1 MAFQKRTTFANLSGN
16 SKQDSKS
23 QAMTLN
29 RDFTLVNWNSA
40 KDLLLWQLLKPYAHR
55 FSLAFW
61 NLGLWACCSHR
72 SRKRTK
78 LQVAPPGLV
87 QRYNPNTKLQS
98 SWNNFNPAFQ
108 TTLPLINILR
118 HLSVDAQKTPG
129 FKKNQTRALN
139 SHELQTSS
147 ESSSADVSSSA
158 IEEWLQH
165 RHLKRRWTSVN
176 TLVVL
181 HLCILSTPI
190 SLSPQ
195 QCGLATMMTPFEH
208 VLIGTNAQ
216 FSGGYLWETEFM
228 VSVVESTFF
237 AKNIELQKNNQKVNV
252 DQSLHHD
259 RTH

>member
-1 MAFQKRTTFANLSGN
+1 MWPFKKGPLSQIWVVIRSRIPNHKRWHLTGISHWSNGIL
-16 SKQDSKS
+16 
-23 QAMTLN
+23 
-29 RDFTLVNWNSA
+29 A

-129 FKKNQTRALN
+129 LKKKSN
-139 SHELQTSS
+139 SSTQQSWAPNLIRVFISRCFVFGNWRMATA
-147 ESSSADVSSSA
+147 SA
-158 IEEWLQH
+158 
-165 RHLKRRWTSVN
+165 
-176 TLVVL
+176 
-181 HLCILSTPI
+181 P
-190 SLSPQ
+190 
-195 QCGLATMMTPFEH
+195 
-208 VLIGTNAQ
+208 
-216 FSGGYLWETEFM
+216 
-228 VSVVESTFF
+228 
-237 AKNIELQKNNQKVNV
+237 
-252 DQSLHHD
+252 
-259 RTH
+259 

>member
-1 MAFQKRTTFANLSGN
+1 MAFKKRTTFANLSGN

-29 RDFTLVNWNSA
+29 RDFTFVNLNSA

-78 LQVAPPGLV
+78 LQVAPPGLG

-129 FKKNQTRALN
+129 LKKKSN
-139 SHELQTSS
+139 SSTQQSWAPNLIRVFISRCFVFGNWRMATA
-147 ESSSADVSSSA
+147 SA
-158 IEEWLQH
+158 
-165 RHLKRRWTSVN
+165 
-176 TLVVL
+176 
-181 HLCILSTPI
+181 P
-190 SLSPQ
+190 
-195 QCGLATMMTPFEH
+195 
-208 VLIGTNAQ
+208 
-216 FSGGYLWETEFM
+216 
-228 VSVVESTFF
+228 
-237 AKNIELQKNNQKVNV
+237 
-252 DQSLHHD
+252 
-259 RTH
+259 